1 MNGEN
6 EITKWNVR
14 KLRDTE
20 VRVGYEQ
27 EADEMIPDKQEEY
40 IDSAWYHIKTTI
52 IHAAEK
58 VVGRKIEILKKPWIT
73 DDIVK
78 LIEERKQYKNS
89 K

>member
-1 MNGEN
+1 
-6 EITKWNVR
+6 VR

-20 VRVGYEQ
+20 SRVGYEQ
-27 EADEMIPDKQEEY
+27 KADEMILDKQEEF

-52 IHAAEK
+52 IDAAEK
-58 VVGRKIEILKKPWIT
+58 VVGRKSEKIKKPWIT

-78 LIEERKQYKNS
+78 VIEERKQSKNS